1 MAGTHFQGRGFYS
14 PGRHIAS
21 ALALESSLPHC
32 GAVVAMLTITQLYH
46 REACRDIGV
55 VTVVIPV
62 IATLVVMA
70 LAAVGLR

>member
-1 MAGTHFQGRGFYS
+1 M
-14 PGRHIAS
+14 
-21 ALALESSLPHC
+21 
-32 GAVVAMLTITQLYH
+32 TITQLSH